1 MLIFRWWRWWWWQ
14 WWWKIILQC
23 LFSTSL
29 PSFHTHYFNE
39 TAQDLLDAAA
49 KCHFYL
55 SATSDTVDNF
65 LLLVRSASLGFSDS
79 KFSGSSYPSWF
90 LNSITSQ
97 VYSFERLLVI
107 FKIKSQLLYR
117 AHKSLFDQ
125 ATVHLFS
132 LIFYVTLLY
141 HKFQAFW
148 TTSWSP
154 DMPCSP
160 LLPVITLAFCQL
172 NSHSSLHFTSSKAKC
187 GLVVLCISTLRSLYA
202 PINALSV

>member
-1 MLIFRWWRWWWWQ
+1 MLIFRWWGGWWWQ

-23 LFSTSL
+23 LFSNSL
-29 PSFHTHYFNE
+29 ASFHIHYFHE

-55 SATSDTVDNF
+55 SATFDTVDNF

-79 KFSGSSYPSWF
+79 KFSRSSYPSGL

-97 VYSFERLLVI
+97 AYPFERLLVT
-107 FKIKSQLLYR
+107 FMIKSQVAFWSGHY
-117 AHKSLFDQ
+117 FI
-125 ATVHLFS
+125 FS
-132 LIFYVTLLY
+132 VSPFTVTLLH
-141 HKFQAFW
+141 HKLQAFW
-148 TTSWSP
+148 TTSGSP

-187 GLVVLCISTLRSLYA
+187 GLVVLCVSTFRSLYS
-202 PINALSV
+202 PIHALSV